1 VWGCKQQARNAD
13 EWRKHWDLTA
23 DDDDSLSPLT
33 RCRRVPLVHELL
45 WLTVGWSR
53 LANRAVRLERS
64 LSSIERKLLWS
75 RWQQKHGWTYQK
87 AEFVDKHSSRQ
98 YNRYKSHRL
107 ATCLRPLNYVV
118 LFTTITRRFKV
129 RPYSTSNIH
138 QLPWRHQLEMVLW
151 LNSQQN
157 RLLQCK
163 QWHEANASKCVRPFI
178 GASDLR
184 PYILYIT
191 YI

>member
-138 QLPWRHQLEMVLW
+138 QLSSVMSSIRDGPLTLFTAKPSSAMQAIAWG
-151 LNSQQN
+151 
-157 RLLQCK
+157 QCK
-163 QWHEANASKCVRPFI
+163 QAREAIYRCQRLKAI
-178 GASDLR
+178 
-184 PYILYIT
+184 YI
-191 YI
+191 

>member
-1 VWGCKQQARNAD
+1 M
-13 EWRKHWDLTA
+13 H
-23 DDDDSLSPLT
+23 SLSLLT
-33 RCRRVPLVHELL
+33 RRRRMSLVHELL

-53 LANRAVRLERS
+53 LANCAVRRTDGTTRKIFRL
-64 LSSIERKLLWS
+64 LSNVNFCGVVDNKNTAGPIKRPSSSTNTLLHSITGTVAS
-75 RWQQKHGWTYQK
+75 C
-87 AEFVDKHSSRQ
+87 
-98 YNRYKSHRL
+98 YKFHRL
-107 ATCLRPLNYVV
+107 STCLRPLNYMV